1 MKTILTTLT
10 LQIMENM
17 HYDLG
22 MVKVVITQ
30 GKPRTYLM
38 QITPKFPRDTLRVL
52 RSKGVVLIEVKVR

>member
-1 MKTILTTLT
+1 
-10 LQIMENM
+10 MENM